1 MSHLN
6 RFRELE
12 EQGVDI
18 LAILAGDSGVDD
30 HKMELLLESLG
41 PLGDEYHRDL
51 LELLTEQIFDP
62 SEARGLWKGI
72 VRHKRKMES
81 SLGRPV
87 GVRVAA
93 ADYLTNRRPVLDS
106 PRIVARQHMQRLN
119 SQVRLDPLTELLNR
133 RSIDSSLRREMQ
145 RSRRYNTVFTVMLI
159 DVDHF
164 KAVNDQQGHVAG
176 DAVLVEI
183 ARRLS
188 SACRETDTV
197 GRWGG
202 DEMLIILPET
212 APVDAQILSERL
224 RRDIRRKPIL
234 LHNGEVWDTTISIGI
249 AAYPEHGTVAQE
261 LVDAA
266 SGALRS
272 AKSDGRDI
280 EAIAGSSGAAP
291 RSSRGT
297 TPREVF
303 RDDSPPT
310 ENGQSRI

>member
-51 LELLTEQIFDP
+51 MELLTEQIFDP

-81 SLGRPV
+81 ALGRPV

-106 PRIVARQHMQRLN
+106 PRIVAREQMQRLN

-133 RSIDSSLRREMQ
+133 RSIDASLRREMQ
-145 RSRRYNTVFTVMLI
+145 RSRRYNTIFTVMLI
-159 DVDHF
+159 DADHF

-212 APVDAQILSERL
+212 TPVDALILSERL
-224 RRDIRRKPIL
+224 RRDISRKPIL

-266 SGALRS
+266 STALRG

-291 RSSRGT
+291 RSSRDAT
-297 TPREVF
+297 SREVF

-310 ENGQSRI
+310 DNGRSRI

>member
-51 LELLTEQIFDP
+51 MELLTEQIFDP

-81 SLGRPV
+81 ALGRPV

-106 PRIVARQHMQRLN
+106 PRIVAREQMQRLN

-133 RSIDSSLRREMQ
+133 RSIDASLRREMQ
-145 RSRRYNTVFTVMLI
+145 RSRRYNTIFTVMLI
-159 DVDHF
+159 DADHF

-212 APVDAQILSERL
+212 TPVDALILSERL
-224 RRDIRRKPIL
+224 RRDISRKPIL

-266 SGALRS
+266 STALRG

-291 RSSRGT
+291 RASRDAT
-297 TPREVF
+297 SREVF

-310 ENGQSRI
+310 DNGRSRI